1 MNKVST
7 LKDFTK
13 KAVEDFVQTVV
24 FVDDRIY
31 TSYPERP
38 VDEKKQIA
46 SPGGRKPA
54 TKSAA
59 EKKIDPSAQSLASS
73 DDDPNFSSYDIQAS
87 FAKKR
92 IVCSLH
98 EPRKT
103 DSVGLSSNTYKLCSA
118 ADIVIVDWDLY
129 KDAGVKAKALVE
141 NLVVQSLNESPHQLR
156 LVLVYTDTP
165 NLFHIADQL
174 SEGLSEKALDE
185 IEDKPADRGLAF
197 HTSNARVV
205 VLGKPTQRLPEFK
218 DFEVEEKDLADRAI
232 GEFCKLA
239 DGMLQGCILMG
250 LAAIRE
256 NSRKILTRFHSGL
269 DAAFLTHRA
278 LGLPHEEAFEHITPL
293 LVAELEAIL
302 ADSYPSPLIN
312 DTIIG
317 DWCKKRW
324 NPAAHAFEFVP
335 KEIDDKNAEK
345 NVRTFAENLCT
356 KGMDIADSYNPGKKT
371 DLEKTIKNLKNLKWP
386 TKDAPHFKALASYL
400 SQDSSGADLRELA
413 ALMSQRT
420 SYDNQHYLSL
430 GTIIR
435 ELEGEKRYLLCM
447 QPICDCIRLPQ
458 GRAATFIFCLLEE
471 AKGAK
476 ATHVVRVEK
485 DFIELVYKPDVSNC
499 ITLEF
504 RPSRGMI
511 TAEDLIFIDDCQGY
525 QWIAQL
531 KTKHAQ
537 RAVEQFARQLSRV
550 GLTES
555 EWLRL
560 RAK

>member
-7 LKDFTK
+7 LKEFTK

-24 FVDDRIY
+24 FVDDKIY
-31 TSYPERP
+31 TSYSERP

-46 SPGGRKPA
+46 SPGRRKPA

-59 EKKIDPSAQSLASS
+59 GKKIDPPGQSLTSS
-73 DDDPNFSSYDIQAS
+73 DEDTNFSSYDIQAS

-118 ADIVIVDWDLY
+118 ADIVIVDWDLD

-141 NLVVQSLNESPHQLR
+141 NLVIQSLNESPHQLR

-174 SEGLSEKALDE
+174 SEGLSEKAPDE

-205 VLGKPTQRLPEFK
+205 VFGKPTQRLPEFK

-250 LAAIRE
+250 LAAIRK

-278 LGLPHEEAFEHITPL
+278 LGLPHEEAFDHITPL

-302 ADSYPSPLIN
+302 EDSLEAPLL
-312 DTIIG
+312 G
-317 DWCKKRW
+317 DEILKCWCD
-324 NPAAHAFEFVP
+324 N
-335 KEIDDKNAEK
+335 
-345 NVRTFAENLCT
+345 RTFGKHLENNVSGIDVQEFAYQFCRTGNEVLQLKGLQNKPAKKQIPNVLCPDN
-356 KGMDIADSYNPGKKT
+356 KANPPT
-371 DLEKTIKNLKNLKWP
+371 PDL
-386 TKDAPHFKALASYL
+386 
-400 SQDSSGADLRELA
+400 SSMSELA
-413 ALMSQRT
+413 ILMSQKT
-420 SYDNQHYLSL
+420 HYKTKRNRLKL
-430 GTIIR
+430 GTILR
-435 ELEGEKRYLLCM
+435 EYSGEERYLLCL
-447 QPICDCIRLPQ
+447 QPVCDSVRLSGSKP
-458 GRAATFIFCLLEE
+458 FLFCYMDFSPNNKKVTHIVPNGE
-471 AKGAK
+471 ACCELSFNPCKENRTIIAFS
-476 ATHVVRVEK
+476 ANHNETVSEK
-485 DFIELVYKPDVSNC
+485 KKTGILS
-499 ITLEF
+499 
-504 RPSRGMI
+504 
-511 TAEDLIFIDDCQGY
+511 DDNRNEY
-525 QWIAQL
+525 EWIAQL
-531 KTKHAQ
+531 KPDHAQ
-537 RAVEQFARQLSRV
+537 QAAEKFARELSRV